1 MNIAI
6 TGEGI
11 ISAIGYDKATVLES
25 LREGRS
31 GIGEMR
37 YLPSTH
43 HELPVGEVKWSDEE
57 LQSRLSLD
65 PSGKFSRT
73 AMMGMWSIR
82 QALEDS
88 LLLRRQERCP
98 SQEYST
104 DSCLLTL
111 DSSRIILISGTTV
124 AGMDL
129 SERYFA
135 EMVSDG
141 GHLEYLLDHSC
152 GDNTRLMAD
161 HFGCFTN
168 YTTIST
174 ACSSAAN
181 ALILGANM
189 LKAGEA
195 DIVVAGGTEALS
207 LFHLNGFNSLM
218 ILDKE
223 RCRPFDE
230 TRAGLNLGEGA
241 AFVVME
247 TEEHALQ
254 RQAPIHA
261 YLSGYGN
268 ACDAFHQTASSDN
281 GEGAYLAM
289 SKALDMA
296 GLQPSD
302 IDYVNAHGTGTP
314 NNDQSESVALQ
325 RLFGSDLPPVSST
338 KGFTGHTTSAS
349 GSIETVICLLA
360 MHHGFIPA
368 NLGFAHPMASGIVP
382 SLGTDGCQ
390 LRHVLCNSFGFGG
403 NDSSLV
409 FSRKEEGGMRNEK
422 CLRQDQ
428 RQEYSPSSFLL
439 PPSSEIKE
447 LSRVEITSIDQLSEI
462 RDYIKPMEARRMG
475 KLMKASLLSSLK
487 ALKQAGIECPDAI
500 ITGTALGCWE
510 NSEALLMQLLEE
522 GEVML
527 SPTNF
532 MQSTHNTISSNIAIR
547 LGCHGYNVT
556 YTQSDRSLEWALRDA
571 RLLLQSGRYKTVLV
585 GCHDETTPLYRSLM
599 ARLGIH
605 DLPTIHSIAIVLRN
619 ESK

>member
-37 YLPSTH
+37 YLPSSH

-57 LQSRLSLD
+57 LQSRLSID

-82 QALEDS
+82 QALEDAGLLSNLS
-88 LLLRRQERCP
+88 LLTSHP
-98 SQEYST
+98 SS
-104 DSCLLTL
+104 LK
-111 DSSRIILISGTTV
+111 IVLISGTTV

-135 EMVSDG
+135 EMVTSG
-141 GHLEYLLDHSC
+141 SHLECLLDHSC
-152 GDNTRLMAD
+152 GDNTRLMAN
-161 HFGCFTN
+161 HFGCFTD

-223 RCRPFDE
+223 RCRPFDD

-241 AFVVME
+241 AYVVME

-254 RQAPIHA
+254 RQASIHA

-268 ACDAFHQTASSDN
+268 TCDAFHQTASSDN

-289 SKALDMA
+289 REALNMA

-325 RLFGSDLPPVSST
+325 RIFGSDLPPVSST

-368 NLGFAHPMASGIVP
+368 NLGFAHPMTSGIVP
-382 SLGTDGCQ
+382 SLGAEGCH
-390 LRHVLCNSFGFGG
+390 LSHVLCNSFGFGG

-409 FSRKEEGGMRNEK
+409 FSRSEECGVRSEECGVRSE
-422 CLRQDQ
+422 DTPATDSASDI
-428 RQEYSPSSFLL
+428 SPSTFHI
-439 PPSSEIKE
+439 PPSSIHE
-447 LSRVEITSIDQLSEI
+447 LSRVEITSEDQLSEI

-487 ALKQAGIECPDAI
+487 ALKQAGVECPDAI

-556 YTQSDRSLEWALRDA
+556 YTQSEDSLEWALRDA

-605 DLPTIHSIAIVLRN
+605 DLPAIHSVAIVLKG
-619 ESK
+619 EKVK

>member
-65 PSGKFSRT
+65 PSAKFSRT

-82 QALEDS
+82 QALEDAG
-88 LLLRRQERCP
+88 LLGDLSP
-98 SQEYST
+98 
-104 DSCLLTL
+104 LTTHHSPL
-111 DSSRIILISGTTV
+111 KVVLISGTTV

-135 EMVSDG
+135 EMIADG

-161 HFGCFTN
+161 HFGCFTD

-223 RCRPFDE
+223 RCRPFDD

-254 RQAPIHA
+254 RQTPIHA

-289 SKALDMA
+289 RKALDMA

-325 RLFGSDLPPVSST
+325 RIFGSGLPPVSST

-368 NLGFAHPMASGIVP
+368 NLGFAHPMASGLVP
-382 SLGTDGCQ
+382 SLGADGCQ

-403 NDSSLV
+403 NDSALV
-409 FSRKEEGGMRNEK
+409 FSRNVECGMRNENTHAA
-422 CLRQDQ
+422 D
-428 RQEYSPSSFLL
+428 STSDISHSTFHIPHST
-439 PPSSEIKE
+439 IKE
-447 LSRVEITSIDQLSEI
+447 LSRVEIISEDQLSEI

-487 ALKQAGIECPDAI
+487 ALKQAGVECPDAI

-510 NSEALLMQLLEE
+510 NSEALLMQILEE

-571 RLLLQSGRYKTVLV
+571 RLLLQSGRYKTILV

-605 DLPTIHSIAIVLRN
+605 DLPAIHSIAIVLRN
-619 ESK
+619 ESQ

>member
-1 MNIAI
+1 
-6 TGEGI
+6 
-11 ISAIGYDKATVLES
+11 
-25 LREGRS
+25 
-31 GIGEMR
+31 
-37 YLPSTH
+37 
-43 HELPVGEVKWSDEE
+43 
-57 LQSRLSLD
+57 
-65 PSGKFSRT
+65 
-73 AMMGMWSIR
+73 MMGMWSIR
-82 QALEDS
+82 QALEDAGLSGDLSS
-88 LLLRRQERCP
+88 L
-98 SQEYST
+98 
-104 DSCLLTL
+104 
-111 DSSRIILISGTTV
+111 SSHLSSLKVVLISGTTV

-135 EMVSDG
+135 EMIADG

-161 HFGCFTN
+161 HFGCFTD

-223 RCRPFDE
+223 RCRPFDD

-241 AFVVME
+241 AYVVME

-289 SKALDMA
+289 CEALEMA

-325 RLFGSDLPPVSST
+325 RVFGSDLPPVSST

-349 GSIETVICLLA
+349 GSIEAVICLLA

-368 NLGFAHPMASGIVP
+368 NLGFTHPMSDGIVP
-382 SLGTDGCQ
+382 SIDADGCQ

-409 FSRKEEGGMRNEK
+409 FSRKEERGKRNEIG
-422 CLRQDQ
+422 LRQDQ
-428 RQEYSPSSFLL
+428 RQKYSPSSFLF
-439 PPSSEIKE
+439 PPSSNNSIIE
-447 LSRVEITSIDQLSEI
+447 LSRVEITSEEQLSEI

-487 ALKQAGIECPDAI
+487 ALKQAGVECPDAI
-500 ITGTALGCWE
+500 IIGTALGCWE
-510 NSEALLMQLLEE
+510 NSEALLMQILEE

-556 YTQSDRSLEWALRDA
+556 YTQSDDSLEWALRDA
-571 RLLLQSGRYKTVLV
+571 RLLLRSGRYKTILV

-605 DLPTIHSIAIVLRN
+605 DLPAIHSIAMVLRS
-619 ESK
+619 EE